1 MALLSRSSEIA
12 ALKERIDELERS
24 EADLRASVETLQR
37 EVSEREEILEIMARG
52 EEGNEFVEKEE
63 IREDLGEYSGDFTGA
78 TVPEGL
84 DPGVPEVEDMAL
96 PYGKQMSSF
105 GCDFSMPLSRGRE
118 RIARGGDPQ
127 SSLSHQLN
135 LLFKTARKAFLK
147 ASLDF
152 HPLVSWCGHCKTL
165 APEYEK
171 AATIL
176 SKHEP
181 PVILAKVDANEEAN
195 KELASKYEVKACPT
209 IKILRNKGKSIQDYK
224 GPPEAD
230 GIVEYL
236 KKQVG
241 PASFEIKSSD
251 DASKLIDGKK
261 VFIVGVFPE
270 FSGKE
275 YENFMDVAEKLLS
288 DYDFGH
294 TSDAKLLPHGD
305 SAVKHPKVRLFKPF
319 DELLVDTQDFQVD
332 ALERFIEVS
341 SVPVVT
347 LFNKD
352 PSNHPYVIKFFNNPN
367 DKVRINSSIRV
378 MPDYLRSC
386 LFPALPIPSLFPFL
400 YFMIRDLQVAKRVED
415 VGFYAGFVE
424 SAIMIGKIFTS
435 ILWGMVDDQYGRKPV
450 IMINIFSV

>member
-1 MALLSRSSEIA
+1 MAVLSRSAEIA
-12 ALKERIDELERS
+12 AFKERIDELERS

-37 EVSEREEILEIMARG
+37 EVSEREEILEIMVRG

-63 IREDLGEYSGDFTGA
+63 IREDLEEYSGDFTGA

-96 PYGKQMSSF
+96 PLSGNQEGIFES
-105 GCDFSMPLSRGRE
+105 LSRF
-118 RIARGGDPQ
+118 P
-127 SSLSHQLN
+127 S
-135 LLFKTARKAFLK
+135 T
-147 ASLDF
+147 
-152 HPLVSWCGHCKTL
+152 C
-165 APEYEK
+165 
-171 AATIL
+171 
-176 SKHEP
+176 
-181 PVILAKVDANEEAN
+181 
-195 KELASKYEVKACPT
+195 
-209 IKILRNKGKSIQDYK
+209 
-224 GPPEAD
+224 
-230 GIVEYL
+230 IVEYL

-261 VFIVGVFPE
+261 VFIVGVFSE

-275 YENFMDVAEKLLS
+275 YENFMDVAKKLLS

-367 DKVRINSSIRV
+367 EKVRINSSIRV

-415 VGFYAGFVE
+415 VGFYAGFVAL
-424 SAIMIGKIFTS
+424 SLT
-435 ILWGMVDDQYGRKPV
+435 L
-450 IMINIFSV
+450 FSD